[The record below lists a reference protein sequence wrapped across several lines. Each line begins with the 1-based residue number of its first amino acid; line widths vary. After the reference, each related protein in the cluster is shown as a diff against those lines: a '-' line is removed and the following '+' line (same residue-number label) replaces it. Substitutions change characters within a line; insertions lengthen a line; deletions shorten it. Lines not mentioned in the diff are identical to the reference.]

1 MLAWIA
7 QNTWVAWLA
16 LVLVLALIEMITLDL
31 FFIMLSGGALA
42 AMAVSL
48 ATDNLVVQILTFCI
62 VALLLVVIV
71 RPVALSHLKQP
82 AVGQRT
88 NVDSLIGEAAVVL
101 EPVGEH
107 AGLVKIGGETWTA
120 RSVDGTAIPVG
131 SPVRVRRI
139 SGATAIVAHPENRSS
154 SR

>member
-7 QNTWVAWLA
+7 QNTWVVWLA

-31 FFIMLSGGALA
+31 FFIMLAGGALV
-42 AMAVSL
+42 AMGVSL
-48 ATDNLVVQILTFCI
+48 VTDNLVVQILTFCI
-62 VALLLVVIV
+62 AALLLIVVV
-71 RPVALSHLKQP
+71 RPVALSHLRQSSI
-82 AVGQRT
+82 GQRT
-88 NVDSLIGEAAVVL
+88 NVDSLIGEPAVVI

-107 AGLVKIGGETWTA
+107 TGLVKIGGDTWTA
-120 RSVDGTAIPVG
+120 RSSDGTAIPVG
-131 SPVRVRRI
+131 SPVRVHRI

>member
-7 QNTWVAWLA
+7 QNSWVVWLA
-16 LVLVLALIEMITLDL
+16 LVLVLALIEMLTLDL

-42 AMAVSL
+42 AMAVSF
-48 ATDNLVVQILTFCI
+48 ATDNLVVQILTFCV

-71 RPVALSHLKQP
+71 RPVALNHLGRP
-82 AVGQRT
+82 EAGQRT
-88 NVDSLIGEAAVVL
+88 NIDSLIGEPAVVL

-107 AGLVKIGGETWTA
+107 SGLVKIGGDTWTA
-120 RSVDGTAIPVG
+120 RSADGTAIPVG
-131 SPVRVRRI
+131 SAVRVHRI

-154 SR
+154 L